1 MLTKR
6 KGITPVIAIVLLL
19 LITVGAVGVVYTQF
33 QSLLG
38 NPGEQV
44 DQQQQVRQTEI
55 RFDSAYKA
63 QDASGEY
70 YVNLT
75 VTNVGAVAWNTS
87 DFTLSYVPEGTG
99 SAVSGQALQATKFSY
114 NETSDNCFSEDNS
127 SQLVD
132 PENGYTCNTGVKW
145 PSATTT
151 IGFSISM
158 NSASKS
164 WGVYTC
170 TPSTT
175 SSVGC

>member
-55 RFDSAYKA
+55 RFDSLYKNG
-63 QDASGEY
+63 SSSSH
-70 YVNLT
+70 VNLT
-75 VTNVGAVAWNTS
+75 VTNTGQVAWNTS

-99 SAVSGQALQATKFSY
+99 SAVSGQALGSTDFVYTESA
-114 NETSDNCFSEDNS
+114 DNCFNDDSS

-132 PENGYTCNTGVKW
+132 PSESYTCNTGVQW
-145 PSATTT
+145 PEATTT
-151 IGFSISM
+151 IGFTISM
-158 NSASKS
+158 NGASKS
-164 WGVYTC
+164 WGPESC
-170 TPSTT
+170 NPSTQ

>member
-44 DQQQQVRQTEI
+44 DDQQQVRQTEI
-55 RFDSAYKA
+55 RFDTMYKA
-63 QDASGEY
+63 NNSGNDF
-70 YVNLT
+70 VNMT
-75 VTNVGAVAWNTS
+75 VTNVGSVAWNTS
-87 DFTLSYVPEGTG
+87 DFTMSYVPEGTG
-99 SAVSGQALQATKFSY
+99 SAVSGQALSSTDFTY
-114 NETSDNCFSEDNS
+114 NDTVVSCFSEDSS

-132 PENGYTCNTGVKW
+132 PEEDYTCNTGVEW

-151 IGFSISM
+151 IGFTISM
-158 NSASKS
+158 NGASKS
-164 WGVYTC
+164 WGPETC
-170 TPSTT
+170 TPSTQG
-175 SSVGC
+175 SVGC